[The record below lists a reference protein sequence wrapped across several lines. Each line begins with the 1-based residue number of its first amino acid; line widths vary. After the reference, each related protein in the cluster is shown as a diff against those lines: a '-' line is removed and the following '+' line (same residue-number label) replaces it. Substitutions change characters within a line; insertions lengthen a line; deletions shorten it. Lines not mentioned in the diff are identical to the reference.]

1 MSLVAH
7 VLGRPHTSTARIATG
22 VAIAATA
29 PLLLGSIIL
38 SRYDL
43 WPATVTAA
51 AVAALVA
58 GRGRIAFGLLGLAIA
73 IKLYAGVL
81 VPVALAYVWRRRGR
95 KEALV
100 CVAALAAVLV
110 ACFGPFLVLAP
121 HGLSNSVIR
130 ESSRPLQIETLG
142 SSLLLGAHQLAG
154 TTVSVVTSYRSQ
166 NLVGSTPD
174 LLATLQTVVQGIL
187 IVLILTRFLR
197 RPPGQDALVLASAAS
212 VCAFVAFG
220 KVLSPQFLLWLIPLV
235 AMLRSRRGLA
245 AGALLV
251 TAIVLTQVLA
261 PHHYFKL
268 VFELAPTET
277 WLLVARNFLL
287 VTLVAVLLWPER
299 TGAAT
304 RTRTGTAAA

>member
-1 MSLVAH
+1 M
-7 VLGRPHTSTARIATG
+7 
-22 VAIAATA
+22 
-29 PLLLGSIIL
+29 
-38 SRYDL
+38 
-43 WPATVTAA
+43 
-51 AVAALVA
+51 
-58 GRGRIAFGLLGLAIA
+58 
-73 IKLYAGVL
+73 
-81 VPVALAYVWRRRGR
+81 
-95 KEALV
+95 
-100 CVAALAAVLV
+100 
-110 ACFGPFLVLAP
+110 
-121 HGLSNSVIR
+121 
-130 ESSRPLQIETLG
+130 
-142 SSLLLGAHQLAG
+142 
-154 TTVSVVTSYRSQ
+154 
-166 NLVGSTPD
+166 
-174 LLATLQTVVQGIL
+174 VQGIL

-197 RPPGQDALVLASAAS
+197 RPPGQDAFVLASAAS